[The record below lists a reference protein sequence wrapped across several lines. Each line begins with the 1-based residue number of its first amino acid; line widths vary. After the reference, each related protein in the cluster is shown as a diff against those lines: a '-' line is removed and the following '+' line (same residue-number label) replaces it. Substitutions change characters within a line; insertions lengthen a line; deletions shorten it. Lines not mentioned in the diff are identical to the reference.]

1 MVVEIALRA
10 GLYYNCNKNTSV
22 VFMTNETEVTTMKKS
37 SYFALVM
44 GMVSGVM
51 FALGM
56 CMALVEEWAM
66 LKGGVILG
74 GAGLLLGLVTL
85 LIWRRM
91 THKEPVRVSGKL
103 VAQILLGVLAALV
116 LGIGLSL
123 CLVMEN
129 YILGTAIGL
138 VGILML
144 LGFIPLVKGLK

>member
-1 MVVEIALRA
+1 MVEKTMRQ
-10 GLYYNCNKNTSV
+10 GLYYNRIKNTTV
-22 VFMTNETEVTTMKKS
+22 VFMTNETEETMMKKS

-44 GMVSGVM
+44 GTVRGVM

-66 LKGGVILG
+66 LKAGAILG
-74 GAGLLLGLVTL
+74 GIGLLLGLVTL

-91 THKEPVRVSGKL
+91 THKEPVRVSGKT
-103 VAQILLGVLAALV
+103 VAKILLGVLAALV

-123 CLVMEN
+123 CLVLEN
-129 YILGTAIGL
+129 YILGTAVGL
-138 VGILML
+138 VGILLL

>member
-1 MVVEIALRA
+1 MMVEKLMRQ
-10 GLYYNCNKNTSV
+10 GLYYNCNKNTTV
-22 VFMTNETEVTTMKKS
+22 VCMTNETEETRMKKS

-44 GMVSGVM
+44 GTVSGVM

-66 LKGGVILG
+66 LKEGAILG
-74 GAGLLLGLVTL
+74 GIGLLLGLVTL

-91 THKEPVRVSGKL
+91 THKEPVRVSGKT
-103 VAQILLGVLAALV
+103 VAKILLGVLAALV

-123 CLVMEN
+123 CLVLEN
-129 YILGTAIGL
+129 YILGTAVGL
-138 VGILML
+138 VGILLL

>member
-1 MVVEIALRA
+1 MVEKTMRQ
-10 GLYYNCNKNTSV
+10 GLYYNCIKNTTV
-22 VFMTNETEVTTMKKS
+22 VFMTNETEETMMKKS

-44 GMVSGVM
+44 GTVSGVM

-66 LKGGVILG
+66 LKEGAILG
-74 GAGLLLGLVTL
+74 GIGLLLGLVTL

-91 THKEPVRVSGKL
+91 THKEPVRVSGKT
-103 VAQILLGVLAALV
+103 VAKILLGVLAALV

-123 CLVMEN
+123 CLVLEN
-129 YILGTAIGL
+129 YILGTAVGL
-138 VGILML
+138 VGILLL

>member
-1 MVVEIALRA
+1 MVEKTMRQ
-10 GLYYNCNKNTSV
+10 GLYYNRIKNTTV
-22 VFMTNETEVTTMKKS
+22 VFMTNETVETMMKKS

-44 GMVSGVM
+44 GSVSGVM

-66 LKGGVILG
+66 LKEGAILG
-74 GAGLLLGLVTL
+74 GIGLLLGLVTL

-91 THKEPVRVSGKL
+91 THKEPVCVSGKT
-103 VAQILLGVLAALV
+103 VAKILLGVLAALV

-123 CLVMEN
+123 CLVLEN
-129 YILGTAIGL
+129 YILGTAVGL
-138 VGILML
+138 VGILLL

>member
-1 MVVEIALRA
+1 MMVEIKLRV

-22 VFMTNETEVTTMKKS
+22 VFMMNETEVTTMKKS

-44 GMVSGVM
+44 GTVSGVM

-85 LIWRRM
+85 LI
-91 THKEPVRVSGKL
+91 
-103 VAQILLGVLAALV
+103 
-116 LGIGLSL
+116 LGIATVVIFVKHQDN
-123 CLVMEN
+123 LVRIRNKTE
-129 YILGTAIGL
+129 IGL
-138 VGILML
+138 MSTI
-144 LGFIPLVKGLK
+144 KGENRMK